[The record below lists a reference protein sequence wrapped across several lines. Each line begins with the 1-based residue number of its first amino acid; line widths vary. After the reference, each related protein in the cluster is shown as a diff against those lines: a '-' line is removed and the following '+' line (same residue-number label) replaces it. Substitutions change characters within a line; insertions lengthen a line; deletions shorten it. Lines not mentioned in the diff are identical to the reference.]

1 MGYSINEVEHF
12 ELLGYLV
19 QNSQGFP
26 LDFAEIRSIPTQV
39 DGMLVYLLWKS
50 LNNGARHH
58 LHSYIT
64 EEDRYEQKILWKL

>member
-39 DGMLVYLLWKS
+39 DGVLVYLL
-50 LNNGARHH
+50 
-58 LHSYIT
+58 
-64 EEDRYEQKILWKL
+64 